1 MVAQLAAALRVDTNP
16 LVWDTANAVGPDG
29 GGEGDQ
35 NCVMTVNDS
44 FGREPLLRA
53 ADHIMVCEA
62 WLEAERLHRETEL
75 AAEHIARMKVKKKDL
90 RVEYQPAAIQEKII
104 ESLRV
109 E

>member
-1 MVAQLAAALRVDTNP
+1 MAQLAAALRVDTNP